1 MNLLLAP
8 NGGLALVLPSG
19 RQLAIPISP
28 YTGEFLAR
36 ILYDAE
42 HGAAPAKGYI
52 GSYPTQAAID
62 AWQRQHAAERKAV
75 LEGELGID
83 IDGLEITL

>member
-19 RQLAIPISP
+19 RQLHIPINAN
-28 YTGEFLAR
+28 TGTFLAR

-42 HGAAPAKGYI
+42 HNVAPAKGYI

-62 AWQRQHAAERKAV
+62 AWQRQAAKDRKVA
-75 LEGELGID
+75 LESDLGID
-83 IDGLEITL
+83 IDELEISL